1 MGKVLI
7 NSSTLEDIADA
18 IRAKTNSN
26 EKLQPSQM
34 ATAISGITGG
44 STTRDLY
51 VSSSTPFRYRIV
63 NPNPELQSLSVDS
76 SSYIDTTNQLVYT
89 KLSHSI
95 RGSVGYVVGSTSKYY
110 DSENNEYVF
119 SMTAPSL
126 VADITA
132 DGYTVIYAN
141 SDEYYL
147 DYNESNGTSGNFN
160 GKICVLKSVN
170 SEWIELSYQ
179 SGAVTEIYCPD
190 ITEFNG
196 NDDMFL
202 DYFDSSTKFKV
213 VLPNLLSNTS
223 HSWGLRYCDNLDK
236 LYLPNVVS
244 FNPSVIDSSDNISLI
259 DFGSVTSI
267 APYSYGFSSDTII
280 IRTQN
285 TVCSLGSTYMV
296 NFNKVYVPDNL
307 VNSYKT
313 ATNWSNW
320 ANKFYP
326 LSEYVEGAE

>member
-1 MGKVLI
+1 MSKVLI

-18 IRAKTNSN
+18 IRAKTDTT

-34 ATAISGITGG
+34 ATAIRSITGG
-44 STTRDLY
+44 STTGDLY

-63 NPNPELQSLSVDS
+63 NPNPELQSLSIES
-76 SSYIDTTNQLVYT
+76 SSSIDTTNQLVYT

-95 RGSVGYVVGSTSKYY
+95 RGSVGYVVGIASKYY

-119 SMTAPSL
+119 SITAPSL
-126 VADITA
+126 VADVTA

-141 SDEYYL
+141 YTHYYL

-170 SEWIELSYQ
+170 SEWIDLSSN

-190 ITEFNG
+190 ITEFNHNG
-196 NDDMFL
+196 SDMFL
-202 DYFDSSTKFKV
+202 DCFESSTKFKV
-213 VLPNLLSNTS
+213 ILPNLLSIAS
-223 HSWGLRYCDNLDK
+223 DSWGLRYCDNLDK

-244 FNPSVIDSSDNISLI
+244 FNPSVINYSSNISLI

-267 APYSYGFSSDTII
+267 GYDSSGFSANTII

-285 TVCSLGSTYMV
+285 TVCSLDSWV
-296 NFNKVYVPDNL
+296 DFNKVYVPDNL

-313 ATNWSNW
+313 ATNWSAM
-320 ANKFYP
+320 ANKIYP